1 MGAHVRS
8 PITKRKGSCR
18 KKTFA
23 MDPDEKAARALSHES
38 AVARKACMPVGE
50 DVIGNLDGAQQ
61 ISEIPRERLAPDA
74 IDNVFQDMAKFTYF
88 KPADQD
94 MDA

>member
-8 PITKRKGSCR
+8 PNTERKGSCR

-23 MDPDEKAARALSHES
+23 MDPDEKAARALFHES

-61 ISEIPRERLAPDA
+61 ISEIPRERLAPD
-74 IDNVFQDMAKFTYF
+74 DNGSIFRAMAGTSSVRARK
-88 KPADQD
+88 
-94 MDA
+94 

>member
-50 DVIGNLDGAQQ
+50 DVIGNLDGADQ
-61 ISEIPRERLAPDA
+61 IPKISRERFAGVYVLQAHGSGYGHVLAG
-74 IDNVFQDMAKFTYF
+74 I
-88 KPADQD
+88 
-94 MDA
+94 